1 MAQILVAI
9 QGERGSFSEEAA
21 GALLGRSVRVLPK
34 ETFAAIFKSAAG
46 GEARYCL
53 APIENTLAGS
63 VYENYDLLLENDL
76 HIVAEAN
83 LRIVHNLI
91 AFPGTTMENLRQV
104 YSQPYRRACLWRAH
118 PPKASRRSC
127 GKLHALPAAV
137 AHVGGGGGEQQDL
150 YRVFHPQRSRSALQV
165 PQRFRAAR
173 YRLDQNGISPL
184 ARTSVGILL
193 LPRFC
198 REHQR

>member
-34 ETFAAIFKSAAG
+34 ETFAAIFKSAAE

-76 HIVAEAN
+76 HIVAEVN

-91 AFPGTTMENLRQV
+91 AFPGTSLANLRQV
-104 YSQPYRRACLWRAH
+104 YSH
-118 PPKASRRSC
+118 PV
-127 GKLHALPAAV
+127 ALAQCTKFFERHPRVERVRYYDTAGSV
-137 AHVGGGGGEQQDL
+137 KMLGE
-150 YRVFHPQRSRSALQV
+150 
-165 PQRFRAAR
+165 
-173 YRLDQNGISPL
+173 
-184 ARTSVGILL
+184 
-193 LPRFC
+193 
-198 REHQR
+198 